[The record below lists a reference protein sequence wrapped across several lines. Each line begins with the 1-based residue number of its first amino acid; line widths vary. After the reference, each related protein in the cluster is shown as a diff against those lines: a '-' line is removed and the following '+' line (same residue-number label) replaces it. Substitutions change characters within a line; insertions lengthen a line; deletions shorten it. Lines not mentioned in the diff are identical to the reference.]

1 MISEVTPPAMVAV
14 LRGLAANAALDMAL
28 LRPLLDSFDLLTLV
42 ALAERED
49 LTRAAAMALARRADP
64 TLRRSLARNPVAAMH
79 VWSVL
84 VADPDRQ
91 VRCALARGHSRDFRT
106 TVDLPLP
113 EAAQRALAH
122 DPDDQVRHAL
132 AYRPNPAMQ
141 VGLHLA
147 ADPSVPVRRAVAQS
161 WRPLPD
167 VVARALLADSDAE
180 VRRGALLA
188 MTPPPDLVTQ
198 LLADPETRQEAA
210 EQAPLNSEDAA
221 VLVTDPNPAVRE
233 AAARNR
239 HTPLAM
245 VLRLGRDPDEDV
257 RAAAML
263 HPDLPDEAREQIAA
277 SVDTRDYHVADWL
290 LPHRSTL
297 AERLKHVDSRF
308 VFCRRA
314 VAFSPDLPT
323 WAVARLAADE
333 DYSVR
338 LLLAENHPEA
348 PADILPDLIR
358 RAGHARWNLVNHPNM
373 PAHALAEFAA
383 SGNDDLRRVAATS
396 RNLPATA
403 ATQLATHDD
412 HTTRHL
418 VAANP
423 ALPLPEITRLLHDPD
438 PQLAEAAAHNPHLP
452 PRLARQLIASGDA
465 SLPKAEH
472 DNGPPAAGHP
482 PTPDERT
489 PRPASSAGE

>member
-1 MISEVTPPAMVAV
+1 MTSEVTPPAMVAV
-14 LRGLAANAALDMAL
+14 LRGLAANAALDLAL
-28 LRPLLDSFDLLTLV
+28 LRPLLDSVDLLTLV
-42 ALAERED
+42 ALAERDD

-91 VRCALARGHSRDFRT
+91 VRHALAQGHSRDFRP

-113 EAAQRALAH
+113 EAAQWALAH
-122 DPDDQVRHAL
+122 DPDVEVRRAL
-132 AYRPNPAMQ
+132 AYRPNPAMR

-147 ADPSVPVRRAVAQS
+147 AHPAVLVRRAVAQS
-161 WRPLPD
+161 WRPLPES
-167 VVARALLADSDAE
+167 VARALLADSDAE
-180 VRRGALLA
+180 VRRSALLTT
-188 MTPPPDLVTQ
+188 TPPPDLVAQ
-198 LLADPETRQEAA
+198 LLADPETRQQAA
-210 EQAPLNSEDAA
+210 EEAPLNPEDAA
-221 VLVTDPNPAVRE
+221 TLVTDPDPAVRE
-233 AAARNR
+233 AVARNR

-277 SVDTRDYHVADWL
+277 SVDIRDYHVADWL
-290 LPHRSTL
+290 RPHRSTL
-297 AERLKHVDSRF
+297 AERLGYVDSRF

-314 VAFSPDLPT
+314 VAFSSDLPT

-333 DYSVR
+333 DHSVR

-358 RAGHARWNLVNHPNM
+358 RAGHARWNLVKHPNM
-373 PAHALAEFAA
+373 PSHALAGFAA
-383 SGNDDLRRVAATS
+383 SGSDDHRRVAATGP
-396 RNLPATA
+396 NLPAAVATA
-403 ATQLATHDD
+403 LASHDD
-412 HTTRHL
+412 HTTRRL

-423 ALPLPEITRLLHDPD
+423 ALPLPEIIRLLHDAD
-438 PQLAEAAAHNPHLP
+438 SQLAEAAARNPRLP
-452 PRLARQLIASGDA
+452 PRLARQLIASIRSTATYLLVLQPQPGQA
-465 SLPKAEH
+465 WS
-472 DNGPPAAGHP
+472 G
-482 PTPDERT
+482 
-489 PRPASSAGE
+489 